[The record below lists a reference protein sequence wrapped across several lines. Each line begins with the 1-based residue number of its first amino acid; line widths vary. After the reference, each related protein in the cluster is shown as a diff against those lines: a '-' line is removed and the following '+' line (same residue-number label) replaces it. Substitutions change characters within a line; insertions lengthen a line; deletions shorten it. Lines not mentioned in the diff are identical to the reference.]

1 MGRIAGKPET
11 VISSQ
16 AAEVNKSMRKVQRLD
31 GEI

>member
-16 AAEVNKSMRKVQRLD
+16 AAEVNKKYAEGSTTRW
-31 GEI
+31 